1 MLIMFWPSIQIS
13 PALGRIKP
21 MRCLSR
27 TLLPPPLRPIIAS
40 VSPRATW
47 RSTPRK
53 ISCAPIVFTNPC
65 TAIIEELPSSG
76 EAAVPGGRE
85 NSCPVTEAF
94 MLDRSRQSHS
104 DTAILPH
111 GKPAPLGLD
120 YPAHN
125 SIFPNSFRRFG
136 SDDQEIQVAKVQ
148 PCRQRRSEEHT
159 FELQS

>member
-1 MLIMFWPSIQIS
+1 MMFWPWIQIS
-13 PALGRIKP
+13 PTSGAINP
-21 MRCLSR
+21 TRCLSK

-94 MLDRSRQSHS
+94 MLDRSRQSHPG
-104 DTAILPH
+104 TPILPH
-111 GKPAPLGLD
+111 GKSAPLGLD

-125 SIFPNSFRRFG
+125 SIFPNSSRRFG
-136 SDDQEIQVAKVQ
+136 SDDQKIHVAKVQ
-148 PCRQRRSEEHT
+148 PCRQRRRQRQHA
-159 FELQS
+159 